1 MQAASP
7 RTIAALESL
16 ITELAGHLNAANHR
30 LLTLIAEFDRRK
42 AWAASVT
49 QSCAHWLNWKCGI
62 DLGAAREKVRVARAL
77 ESLPRISAAMERG
90 ELSYSKV
97 RAITRVADAATEELL
112 LSIALHGTAHHVER
126 TVRCFRRAQQT
137 EELSR
142 EVRQQATRALSC
154 CHDEDGSLIIKASLP
169 AEVGA
174 LFLKALDS
182 AMEAAYQEQRVS
194 AETPAAPA
202 QSARSAGSAAT
213 DSPTPGDKPTH
224 SVRRADALA
233 RIAESFLAH
242 GAQVLSSG
250 ERHHLVVHVDAQ
262 TLREG
267 CAGRC
272 EHEDGPSLAVETARR
287 LGCDASM
294 VAVVEDEN
302 GEPLNVSRKTRTIPP
317 AIRRALRARDK
328 EGCRFPGCTNKH
340 YVDGHHIQHWAN
352 GGETRLSNLVLLCR
366 FHHRQVHE
374 GGVTVQV
381 LDDGALRFTVKDG
394 RSLHS
399 PVPWRRADD
408 CCRTYPNPAVAPVDW
423 AQLVAD
429 VCEHSVAI
437 TPDTAVTRWRGERM
451 DYGTAVDALLYRSH
465 RAAQAIGISAKAH

>member
-1 MQAASP
+1 MQPTASQP
-7 RTIAALESL
+7 IAALESQ

-42 AWAASVT
+42 GWAASVT

-126 TVRCFRRAQQT
+126 TVRCFRRAQQA

-142 EVRQQATRALSC
+142 EARQQATRALTC

-194 AETPAAPA
+194 AETPTA
-202 QSARSAGSAAT
+202 SRKSAAT
-213 DSPTPGDKPTH
+213 DSPTPGDQPTH

-242 GAQVLSSG
+242 GAQVLASG

-272 EHEDGPSLAVETARR
+272 EHENGPSLAVETVRR
-287 LGCDASM
+287 LGCDASL

-302 GEPLNVSRKTRTIPP
+302 GEPLNVGRKTRTIPP
-317 AIRRALRARDK
+317 AIRRALHARDK

-352 GGETRLSNLVLLCR
+352 GGQTRLSNLVLLCR

-381 LDDGALRFTVKDG
+381 LENGALRFTVKDG

-399 PVPWRRADD
+399 PVPGR
-408 CCRTYPNPAVAPVDW
+408 
-423 AQLVAD
+423 
-429 VCEHSVAI
+429 
-437 TPDTAVTRWRGERM
+437 
-451 DYGTAVDALLYRSH
+451 LLYRSH
-465 RAAQAIGISAKAH
+465 RAAQAIGNSAKAH